1 MFLTLQMIL
10 ILILTSQPHVTRRA
24 MDSNI
29 REEHERCMVITT
41 SLTDRV
47 SVRIE
52 MANMATVCV

>member
-1 MFLTLQMIL
+1 LQMIL